1 MATAAGASNEGG
13 ADEPLSGLS
22 SYSLWVTLGSL
33 IESLTRSGYRR
44 VEIIRNDLNHPAG
57 YAITLGASV

>member
-1 MATAAGASNEGG
+1 M
-13 ADEPLSGLS
+13 
-22 SYSLWVTLGSL
+22 

-44 VEIIRNDLNHPAG
+44 VEIIRNDLTHPAG